1 MSCKP
6 CGCRNL
12 PSGPETCR
20 VCVPRAGLPLTLAA
34 VGVLAVAG
42 MVAKRGSAARAEYT
56 GGSYRATRADP
67 RDHPGDPGFP
77 ELLCTCGMPE
87 SMHGPLEHA
96 FDPAPDR
103 VPENPVGKT
112 YGGGRAVSARDLRR
126 YGMSDLE
133 IRRVQQRGSRS
144 SASSEPLGLDR
155 HPFASYALAREMLD
169 DLGWVE
175 TARSVPRGW
184 KRPETVEFFNKY
196 IGGVGRLVAE
206 SDDPRT
212 GSYEFFGPENW
223 VGRVLKK
230 RYAEP
235 GDLSGSLSRS
245 RADKKAAKAAQYG
258 RVDATGLPSRRGPK
272 GGSKSGSRS
281 TSFSVSGK
289 PGKGIHP
296 WFEFSAWQSSDH
308 TDKAA
313 ARVLSRIAGFDVA
326 KRYAEPG
333 VDPWL
338 WDEEIEGI
346 ILHQYGRPPMQPQS
360 GPNLGRWPH
369 GSPNESDAM
378 REALVILEEHPQRV
392 AAAYRAF
399 RKAKGLK
406 AKAWSGMSS
415 GAKATATALLLDN
428 ARIARAL
435 VR

>member
-1 MSCKP
+1 MSSPCACKP

-12 PSGPETCR
+12 PSGPESCTACA
-20 VCVPRAGLPLTLAA
+20 PRARVPLALVTVGAA
-34 VGVLAVAG
+34 VGALAVAG
-42 MVAKRGSAARAEYT
+42 MVAKRGSVAR
-56 GGSYRATRADP
+56 G
-67 RDHPGDPGFP
+67 GFP

-126 YGMSDLE
+126 YGMSDRE
-133 IRRVQQRGSRS
+133 IREIQQRGSR
-144 SASSEPLGLDR
+144 ASEAPLGLDR

-184 KRPETVEFFNKY
+184 KRPETVEFFNTY

-206 SDDPRT
+206 TDEPKT

-230 RYAEP
+230 RYTEP

-245 RADKKAAKAAQYG
+245 RADKKAAKAAQFAG
-258 RVDATGLPSRRGPK
+258 VPGSIRDARVLVTSPSRQQGCFIEEPHAWRVRVFDQGSVARVMVADDDDLYIERDVPMSEALEIFDLLVGSGPLSMRDVRDAMGLSSRRGPK
-272 GGSKSGSRS
+272 GGSRS

-289 PGKGIHP
+289 PGKAAHP
-296 WFEFSAWQSSDH
+296 WFTFSDWQSSDH

-313 ARVLSRIAGFDVA
+313 ARVLSGIVGFDVA

-333 VDPWL
+333 VDPWFL
-338 WDEEIEGI
+338 DDEMEGA
-346 ILHQYGRPPMQPQS
+346 ILRRYGRPPAYPES
-360 GPNLGRWPH
+360 GPSIGRRP
-369 GSPNESDAM
+369 
-378 REALVILEEHPQRV
+378 
-392 AAAYRAF
+392 YR
-399 RKAKGLK
+399 G
-406 AKAWSGMSS
+406 
-415 GAKATATALLLDN
+415 
-428 ARIARAL
+428 
-435 VR
+435 